1 MVDTNTNSDFASDTV
16 KAIDGTDIKFE
27 WRWEASDGLVK
38 VYVRHDDGYMSMR
51 ETGPGHPTDA
61 AEALKSA
68 REMALEDYS
77 A

>member
-1 MVDTNTNSDFASDTV
+1 MDTKTNSDFASDTV

-27 WRWEASDGLVK
+27 WRWEVSDGLVK
-38 VYVRHDDGYMSMR
+38 VYVRHADGHMSMR
-51 ETGPGHPTDA
+51 ETGPGHHTDA

-68 REMALEDYS
+68 REMALEDYP